1 MVRMLKSRSL
11 VYGVLALI
19 TIASLAGAIY
29 FYFQYQ
35 QTQLALKNP
44 TLAAQQQASATITS
58 VGQLMDLPKN
68 EQPTIATV
76 SDITKLK
83 DQPFFA
89 NAQNG
94 DKVLIYTKAKQAILY
109 RPLTN
114 KIIAVAPV
122 NLGNTTPVIG
132 PVNVALY
139 NGTTTSGL
147 TTTAEAFLKSK
158 FTNVTVVA
166 KQNAAQADYT
176 QTEVIDLSGK
186 NKDMAQQIATAEN
199 GKVVSQLP
207 NGEQKPT
214 GADILVILG
223 K

>member
-1 MVRMLKSRSL
+1 MLKGRS
-11 VYGVLALI
+11 VIYGVLALI

-44 TLAAQQQASATITS
+44 TLAAQQEAAATIDS
-58 VGQLMDLPKN
+58 VGKLIDLPKN

-83 DQPFFA
+83 DQPFFSK
-89 NAQNG
+89 AQNG

-122 NLGNTTPVIG
+122 NLGNNTPATG

-147 TTTAEAFLKSK
+147 TSTAETFLKSK
-158 FTNVTVVA
+158 FTSVTIVS
-166 KQNAAQADYT
+166 KGNAAKADYT
-176 QTEVIDLSGK
+176 KTEVIDLSGTH
-186 NKDMAQQIATAEN
+186 KDMAQQIATAEN
-199 GKVVSQLP
+199 GQVVSQLP